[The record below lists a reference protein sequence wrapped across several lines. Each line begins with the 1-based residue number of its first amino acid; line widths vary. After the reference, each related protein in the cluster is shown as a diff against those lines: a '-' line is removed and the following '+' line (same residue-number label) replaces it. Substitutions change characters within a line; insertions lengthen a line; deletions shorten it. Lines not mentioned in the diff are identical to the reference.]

1 MNMVNTNPTAA
12 PSESKVGDM
21 AKSLTGS
28 MLSGFFGPGEES
40 TAEVNPTRRNRGRN
54 IFSGGEVLK
63 MMEEEKEEKKE
74 KAALMQE
81 TKVNKQK
88 EKEAV
93 QSIRE
98 TATRDYSCRGSNHDG
113 GVRPVWKGSDKW
125 LWCSFCE
132 EFGIGPKCLNS
143 DREMLTEHEDSHN
156 DGMSD

>member
-1 MNMVNTNPTAA
+1 MGNTNPTAA

-28 MLSGFFGPGEES
+28 MLSEFFGPGEES
-40 TAEVNPTRRNRGRN
+40 TAEVNPTRRNRGHN
-54 IFSGGEVLK
+54 IFSGDEVLE
-63 MMEEEKEEKKE
+63 MMEEEKEVKKE
-74 KAALMQE
+74 KAAKKQE
-81 TKVNKQK
+81 TKDNKQK

-93 QSIRE
+93 QLNRV

-132 EFGIGPKCLNS
+132 EFGICTKCLTS
-143 DREMLTEHEDSHN
+143 DREMLKEHEDSHN
-156 DGMSD
+156 DGMSE

>member
-1 MNMVNTNPTAA
+1 MNNTNPTAT

-28 MLSGFFGPGEES
+28 MISDFFGPGEES
-40 TAEVNPTRRNRGRN
+40 TAEVNPTRRNRCHN
-54 IFSGGEVLK
+54 IFSGDEVLK
-63 MMEEEKEEKKE
+63 MMEEEKEDKEE
-74 KAALMQE
+74 KAAKKQE

-88 EKEAV
+88 EKETV

-113 GVRPVWKGSDKW
+113 GVRPVWKRSDKW

-132 EFGIGPKCLNS
+132 EFGICPKCLKS
-143 DREMLTEHEDSHN
+143 DHEMLKEHEDSHN
-156 DGMSD
+156 DGMSE